1 MGWKRLDLVFKS
13 EVLCVRACFCLF
25 TYFFCYDG
33 EDDKG
38 FLVCIMDVCSLF
50 GDGCML
56 MQAIVVN
63 FAGIAKNSKVQPL

>member
-1 MGWKRLDLVFKS
+1 M
-13 EVLCVRACFCLF
+13 RACVFLF
-25 TYFFCYDG
+25 IYLFFCHDG

-50 GDGCML
+50 GDGRML
-56 MQAIVVN
+56 MQAIVIN